1 MTTAGISESAGP
13 ASSGFRTFVLIWLGQ
28 MVSMLGSGLT
38 SFALGVWIYQRTGS
52 ATSFA
57 LLTFFV
63 IVPAMLVLPLA
74 GVLVDRWD
82 RRRVMMAS
90 DSLAALGTLA
100 LALLVWSGRLETW
113 HIYAVVVFNSAVS
126 SLQMPAFS
134 ATVPLLVAKRHLGRT
149 AGMMQ
154 LGAAVPTILAP
165 LVAGA
170 LVAVIGLHGILIVD
184 LVTFLFAVSML
195 FIVRLPNPPRGGV
208 EDAAGAEQGPVSRDA
223 LYGWTY
229 LRERPGLLALLFM
242 FAGVNF
248 CLGFL
253 NALLTPM
260 ILSFAS
266 EKALGTVMA
275 LAGCG
280 MLVGGVAMAV
290 WGGPKR
296 RMQGVFGFLLLA
308 AVILSLS
315 GLRENVTLIA
325 AAAFA
330 FLCCFP
336 LINGCA
342 AAILQTK
349 IAPQVLGR
357 AMAAQQLVAMS
368 ALPVAILL
376 AGPLADHVFEPLL
389 APGGPL
395 AGTVGRV
402 IGVGPG
408 RGIGL
413 LFMVLGGLIV
423 LAVAAGWANPRVRNL
438 EDELPDAIGDEPP
451 PVSPLGPAPQEPAP
465 GSL

>member
-1 MTTAGISESAGP
+1 
-13 ASSGFRTFVLIWLGQ
+13 
-28 MVSMLGSGLT
+28 
-38 SFALGVWIYQRTGS
+38 
-52 ATSFA
+52 
-57 LLTFFV
+57 
-63 IVPAMLVLPLA
+63 
-74 GVLVDRWD
+74 
-82 RRRVMMAS
+82 
-90 DSLAALGTLA
+90 
-100 LALLVWSGRLETW
+100 
-113 HIYAVVVFNSAVS
+113 
-126 SLQMPAFS
+126 
-134 ATVPLLVAKRHLGRT
+134 
-149 AGMMQ
+149 
-154 LGAAVPTILAP
+154 
-165 LVAGA
+165 
-170 LVAVIGLHGILIVD
+170 
-184 LVTFLFAVSML
+184 
-195 FIVRLPNPPRGGV
+195 
-208 EDAAGAEQGPVSRDA
+208 
-223 LYGWTY
+223 
-229 LRERPGLLALLFM
+229 
-242 FAGVNF
+242 
-248 CLGFL
+248 
-253 NALLTPM
+253 M

-266 EKALGTVMA
+266 AKALGTVMA

-280 MLVGGVAMAV
+280 MLVGGIAMAV

-296 RMQGVFGFLLLA
+296 RMHGVFGFLLLA

-357 AMAAQQLVAMS
+357 AMATQQLVAMS

-395 AGTVGRV
+395 AETVGRV

-423 LAVAAGWANPRVRNL
+423 LAVAAGWANPRIRNL

-451 PVSPLGPAPQEPAP
+451 PVNPLGPAPPGPAP